1 MTTTDSD
8 GTGDPEGFSEA
19 MIELQ
24 RIVAELE
31 SDTLDVDQL
40 ATRVERAATLV
51 SWCRERI
58 DSAQFAVTEILERLD
73 PTDQGAVPAT
83 GDDRGDA

>member
-1 MTTTDSD
+1 MTTTD
-8 GTGDPEGFSEA
+8 GDPAGFAEA
-19 MIELQ
+19 MAELQ

-40 ATRVERAATLV
+40 AARVERAATLV

-73 PTDQGAVPAT
+73 PSDDPAGADPDAT
-83 GDDRGDA
+83 DRG